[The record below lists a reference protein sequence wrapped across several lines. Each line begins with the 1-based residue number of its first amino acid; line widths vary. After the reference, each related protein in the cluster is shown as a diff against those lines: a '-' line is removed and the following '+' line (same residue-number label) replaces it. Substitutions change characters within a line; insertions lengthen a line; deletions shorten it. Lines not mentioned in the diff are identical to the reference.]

1 MVRQAYRTRVRKA
14 FRPTTDCNL
23 FAAFRVATLP
33 AYMARQ
39 RLGQHFLGDIGWR
52 KRILK
57 TLPLGPNET
66 WVEIGPGHGEMTQLL
81 AGDGRR
87 IVAIEADGNLA
98 AGIKT
103 GIESEPQNW
112 PGVEIVYSDVL
123 NADIGKLG
131 GDRFRVY
138 GNLPYYITSP
148 ILHHLFQW
156 AGQIA
161 SIHIVIQLE
170 VAQRIAAHPGIRD
183 YGYLSTL
190 CQFYGRPKIALR
202 IPPGAFR
209 PPPKVE
215 SALVGL
221 TLPGDGAALGLTDP
235 KKFLNFIQ
243 MCFEQ
248 KRKTLRNN
256 LLEISDDAHIHQALA
271 NSGLR
276 PDARA
281 EQLSLPQ
288 FAAIFQQLT

>member
-1 MVRQAYRTRVRKA
+1 
-14 FRPTTDCNL
+14 
-23 FAAFRVATLP
+23 
-33 AYMARQ
+33 MARQ
-39 RLGQHFLGDIGWR
+39 RLGQHFLGDIAWR

-57 TLPLGPNET
+57 TLALDANDT

-87 IVAIEADGNLA
+87 IIAIEADGKLA
-98 AGIKT
+98 AGIKA
-103 GIESEPQNW
+103 GIENDPQHW

-123 NADIGKLG
+123 QADIGKLG
-131 GDRFRVY
+131 GERFHVY

-148 ILHHLFQW
+148 ILHHLFEW

-170 VAQRIAAHPGIRD
+170 VAQRIAAHPGVRD

-190 CQFYGRPKIALR
+190 CQFYAKPKIALR

-209 PPPKVE
+209 PPPKVD
-215 SALVGL
+215 SALVAM
-221 TLPGDGAALGLTDP
+221 TLPGDGATLGISDT
-235 KKFLNFIQ
+235 KRFLEFVQ
-243 MCFEQ
+243 TCFEQ

-256 LLEISDDAHIHQALA
+256 LLEISDDTGIHQALA
-271 NSGLR
+271 AAGLR

-281 EQLSLPQ
+281 EQLSLAQ
-288 FAAIFQQLT
+288 FAAIFNELT